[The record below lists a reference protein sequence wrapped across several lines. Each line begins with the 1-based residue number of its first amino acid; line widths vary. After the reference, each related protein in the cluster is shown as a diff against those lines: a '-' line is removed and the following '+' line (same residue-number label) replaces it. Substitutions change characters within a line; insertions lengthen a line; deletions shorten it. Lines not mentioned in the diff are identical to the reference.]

1 MKIYTRTGDK
11 GTTGLYTGERVPK
24 NHLRLHAY
32 GTLDEMNTLL
42 GLARVHCSDS
52 RLDELC
58 SRLQTL
64 VFILNSDLATP
75 SGGEVNV
82 DVDRISS
89 SHIRYLEKQIDL
101 LTEQMPPLAA
111 FILPG
116 GTSSSCFLHQ
126 ARTVC
131 RRAERALVTLAGVEK
146 VPEPVSRFVNRMSD
160 YLFVLARFANHRAGV
175 PDEILNREFPEL
187 NE

>member
-1 MKIYTRTGDK
+1 ME
-11 GTTGLYTGERVPK
+11 GLP
-24 NHLRLHAY
+24 
-32 GTLDEMNTLL
+32 LL
-42 GLARVHCSDS
+42 GLARVHSSDDQ
-52 RLDELC
+52 LDELC
-58 SRLQTL
+58 ARLQTL

-75 SGGEVNV
+75 TGGEGSV

-89 SHIRYLEKQIDL
+89 SHIRYLEKQIDS
-101 LTEQMPPLAA
+101 LTDQMPPLTA

-131 RRAERALVTLAGVEK
+131 RRAERALVALAGIET

-175 PDEILNREFPEL
+175 PDEILNREIPGLIE
-187 NE
+187 